1 MTRRWEWH
9 LCFHSISLRCWAYRW
24 TWNNLRLQWPNKH
37 QKELAFQTIL
47 LPSITHWSTL
57 WIWYSQRLGIHKT
70 SKGAPLG
77 TWFLSWEWQHLEKF
91 QLKCSL
97 AALKSVR
104 SILLQRVYLET
115 STTKFLILPQDSHL
129 IHSLMVVTR
138 YHLIATNFHKLS
150 QILLLW
156 SEAYTDSCKVFQR
169 TYHIVLMIVKMYNVM
184 LPMKKTIDLLVIKR
198 AAISSEVLSFV
209 SLLV

>member
-1 MTRRWEWH
+1 
-9 LCFHSISLRCWAYRW
+9 
-24 TWNNLRLQWPNKH
+24 
-37 QKELAFQTIL
+37 
-47 LPSITHWSTL
+47 
-57 WIWYSQRLGIHKT
+57 
-70 SKGAPLG
+70 
-77 TWFLSWEWQHLEKF
+77 
-91 QLKCSL
+91 
-97 AALKSVR
+97 
-104 SILLQRVYLET
+104 
-115 STTKFLILPQDSHL
+115 
-129 IHSLMVVTR
+129 MVVTR